1 MFTSRESGAMAQ
13 RGEIQC
19 AERQFAL
26 QSGRPEKCR
35 KFQVRRHLA
44 EGNAIAFASLW
55 YAGHDTGSGVEI
67 SKRPVRRNSRVEDK
81 FATARLRMKEV

>member
-44 EGNAIAFASLW
+44 EGNATAFASLCVS
-55 YAGHDTGSGVEI
+55 YKAI
-67 SKRPVRRNSRVEDK
+67 P
-81 FATARLRMKEV
+81 TASLET

>member
-1 MFTSRESGAMAQ
+1 MEVRSRHLP
-13 RGEIQC
+13 
-19 AERQFAL
+19 AEALLFAFANCGRIHL
-26 QSGRPEKCR
+26 KREGRPMMAGLRCY
-35 KFQVRRHLA
+35 
-44 EGNAIAFASLW
+44 W